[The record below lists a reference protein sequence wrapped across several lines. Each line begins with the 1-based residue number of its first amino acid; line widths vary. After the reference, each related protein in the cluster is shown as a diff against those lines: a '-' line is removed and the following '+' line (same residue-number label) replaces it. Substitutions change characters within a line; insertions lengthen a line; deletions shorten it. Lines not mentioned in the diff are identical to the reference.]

1 MLTTK
6 QVQNQLGVTRQTLYL
21 WRKQGII
28 AVIKKKNGRILW
40 DENEIL
46 RLKKKLKED
55 KPIKKEK
62 TNYETSI

>member
-28 AVIKKKNGRILW
+28 AVIKKEMVEFFGMKM
-40 DENEIL
+40 
-46 RLKKKLKED
+46 K
-55 KPIKKEK
+55 
-62 TNYETSI
+62 Y

>member
-28 AVIKKKNGRILW
+28 AVIK
-40 DENEIL
+40 
-46 RLKKKLKED
+46 
-55 KPIKKEK
+55 EK
-62 TNYETSI
+62 MVEFFGMKMKY